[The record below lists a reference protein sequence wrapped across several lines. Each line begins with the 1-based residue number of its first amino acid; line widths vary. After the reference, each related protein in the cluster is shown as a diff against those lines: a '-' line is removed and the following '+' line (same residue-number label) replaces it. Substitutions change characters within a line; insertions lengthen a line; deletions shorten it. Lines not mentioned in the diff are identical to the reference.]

1 MKLTLL
7 RWLKTFNVS
16 MASERKQR
24 KLAKEVLGEN
34 LTVEKVAFTFPV
46 DGGGTEVKEAP
57 MAYAPNLICKVA
69 DLIEYHTRYAM
80 AQ

>member
-1 MKLTLL
+1 
-7 RWLKTFNVS
+7 
-16 MASERKQR
+16 MASKRKQR

-57 MAYAPNLICKVA
+57 MAYTNMQSG
-69 DLIEYHTRYAM
+69 RSN
-80 AQ
+80 

>member
-1 MKLTLL
+1 
-7 RWLKTFNVS
+7 
-16 MASERKQR
+16 MAIERKWW

-34 LTVEKVAFTFPV
+34 LTVEKVVFTFPV

-57 MAYAPNLICKVA
+57 TVYTPNPICKVA

>member
-1 MKLTLL
+1 
-7 RWLKTFNVS
+7 
-16 MASERKQR
+16 MASERKQQ

-57 MAYAPNLICKVA
+57 MAYAPNLTQTG
-69 DLIEYHTRYAM
+69 DFEFPQRHTRRSTVGELWRR
-80 AQ
+80 